1 MPETLRP
8 QDRPYAQ
15 CTRCVMDTSDPEI
28 SFDSQGHC
36 NHCTARLVLNATRPR
51 GGARDRLEASV
62 ALLKEAGRS
71 SKYDCV
77 IGVSGGADSSYCA
90 YLAVKHG
97 LRVLAVHMDNGWNTA
112 LAVRNIKTLVT
123 KLRLDYT
130 SCVLD
135 WEEFKDL
142 QLAFLK
148 ASVPEIETPT
158 DIAIPA
164 ALHRVAAEHNV
175 RNIVAGGNV
184 WTEGILPK
192 AWHYDAK
199 DVKYLKAIHDQFGTR
214 KIRSFPTFGFQKH
227 TYYKLVKGIRFFYV
241 LEHVDYRSDD
251 VRKILRDEIGWERPS
266 GKHHESTI
274 TRFVQSYV
282 LPVKF
287 NIDYRRATFSSQI
300 CAGELTRERALQEL
314 KKPSYEPAQV
324 EVDRR
329 YIAKKFGISVE
340 TLDAIIAAPPK
351 SHRDYPNDQKLLEPL
366 YAAYRRFLSPRR
378 HQQPTPTMTQPAVS
392 PQTSSP
398 EVSGAHP
405 ELRLPDRARIRA
417 SSAESA
423 GGITDSA
430 PDPSRRDS
438 RLVESVGGTVREESA
453 SGKPVE

>member
-1 MPETLRP
+1 MAETLRP

-15 CTRCVMDTSDPEI
+15 CTRCVMDTSDPDI
-28 SFDSQGHC
+28 SFDSQGRC
-36 NHCTARLVLNATRPR
+36 NHCTTRILLNATRPTVS
-51 GGARDRLEASV
+51 ARDRLEDCV
-62 ALLKEAGRS
+62 ALLKKAGRS

-77 IGVSGGADSSYCA
+77 IGVSGGADSSYSA
-90 YLAVKHG
+90 YLAVSHG

-112 LAVRNIKTLVT
+112 LAVRNIKSLVE

-199 DVKYLKAIHDQFGTR
+199 DVKYLKAIHRQFGTR
-214 KIRSFPTFGFQKH
+214 KLHSFPTFGFQNE
-227 TYYKLVKGIRFFYV
+227 TYYKFAKGIRFVYV
-241 LEHVDYRSDD
+241 LEHVDYKTDD
-251 VRKILRDEIGWERPS
+251 VKKLLRDEVGWERPG

-314 KKPSYEPAQV
+314 KRPSYDAVQMDL
-324 EVDRR
+324 DRR
-329 YIAKKFGISVE
+329 YIAKKFAITVDA
-340 TLDAIIAAPPK
+340 LDAIIASPPK
-351 SHRDYPNDQKLLEPL
+351 SHRDYPNDQKFLERL
-366 YAAYRRFLSPRR
+366 YSAYRMFLSPRR
-378 HQQPTPTMTQPAVS
+378 HQPPTVTQP
-392 PQTSSP
+392 
-398 EVSGAHP
+398 G
-405 ELRLPDRARIRA
+405 
-417 SSAESA
+417 
-423 GGITDSA
+423 
-430 PDPSRRDS
+430 
-438 RLVESVGGTVREESA
+438 VR
-453 SGKPVE
+453 P